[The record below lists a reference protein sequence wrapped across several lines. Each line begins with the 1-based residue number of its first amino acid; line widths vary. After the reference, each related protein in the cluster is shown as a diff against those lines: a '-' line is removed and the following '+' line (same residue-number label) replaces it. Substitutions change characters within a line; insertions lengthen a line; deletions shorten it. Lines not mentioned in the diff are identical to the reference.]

1 MNDPLSPNPHDRP
14 IEPQTDNPD
23 VVRPARQT
31 PEERGPF
38 TIFGNIL
45 ALLLAIGAVYLAYSY
60 YSRANVTDR
69 AEIATT
75 STSR

>member
-14 IEPQTDNPD
+14 IEPQTDNSD
-23 VVRPARQT
+23 IVRPAHQT

-45 ALLLAIGAVYLAYSY
+45 ALLLVIGGVYLAYSY
-60 YSRANVTDR
+60 YSRANVIDR
-69 AEIATT
+69 AEVAAT

>member
-14 IEPQTDNPD
+14 IELQTDNPD

-45 ALLLAIGAVYLAYSY
+45 ALLLVIGGVYLAYSY
-60 YSRANVTDR
+60 YSRGNLTAR
-69 AEIATT
+69 PEIAAT

>member
-1 MNDPLSPNPHDRP
+1 MNDPLSPHTHDRP

-23 VVRPARQT
+23 IIRLARQT
-31 PEERGPF
+31 PEDRSPF

-60 YSRANVTDR
+60 YSRANSTARTEV
-69 AEIATT
+69 AAT